1 MTSVTRA
8 WHAARDTF
16 LGLNY
21 RCQDVR
27 EGLRLARACQHEDA
41 VWLCSLFD
49 REEPRD
55 ADAAKAAFVAQ
66 GDDRRALCFLG
77 LLEERG
83 TRGLV
88 RRAAEGGYALAQ
100 ALVAGG
106 DDRGEAA
113 AWAQRAASQREPLG
127 VLKLA
132 QCCWQGSAACPRDQ
146 DKARALF
153 REAAELGAVSGMYNH
168 AKRGLNEADPERYV
182 WLGRAAALGH
192 HAAAME
198 VTLAAEKQLG
208 VFRALRSGRTVLAIG
223 EALRERVDTGA
234 KTVFELAC
242 DEQSLEC
249 AEKVLHLSSSWRR
262 LAEEAIRCWL
272 LIGRR
277 QRGTN
282 RDVRMLI
289 AKLLWR
295 DRGAWSER
303 GGKMSGKSKPAK
315 RRR

>member
-1 MTSVTRA
+1 MSAEARA
-8 WHAARDTF
+8 WYEARDTF
-16 LGLNY
+16 LGLNL
-21 RCQDVR
+21 RRKDLR
-27 EGLRLARACQHEDA
+27 EGLRLARACRHEDA

-55 ADAAKAAFVAQ
+55 AEAAKAVFAAQ
-66 GDDRRALCFLG
+66 GEERRALCFAG
-77 LLEERG
+77 LVGEG
-83 TRGLV
+83 DRGLV
-88 RRAAEGGYALAQ
+88 RRAAEAGYALAQ
-100 ALVAGG
+100 ALASGW
-106 DDRGEAA
+106 DDREEAA
-113 AWAQRAASQREPLG
+113 VWAQRSASQREPLG

-132 QCCWQGSAACPRDQ
+132 NWCWQGSASCPKDH
-146 DKARALF
+146 DKAKALF

-168 AKRGLNEADPERYV
+168 AKRGLSEADPERYV
-182 WLGRAAALGH
+182 WLGRAAARGH
-192 HAAAME
+192 QAAAME

-208 VFRALRSGRTVLAIG
+208 VFRVLQSGRVVLAIG
-223 EALRERVDTGA
+223 EALWERVNAGA

-242 DEQSLEC
+242 DEQYLEC
-249 AEKVLHLSSSWRR
+249 AAKVLHLSTSWRR

-303 GGKMSGKSKPAK
+303 DGKLRGKSKKAK